1 MWWRK
6 PQEWRN
12 YCQDLKIL
20 KTPRLAEYK
29 KEKSEPDVSMRV
41 GLALNDWRFLYYI
54 YHNIYILYLL
64 YWLHWSFYFSSK
76 ILPLFS
82 PHLKRPHTPLEKA
95 LEFHY
100 FDFEFADEPSDTS
113 LKQNVDVF
121 QVDESRPD
129 MWPELRNV
137 LRWYYRETPLYG
149 QIWHCWYSNWPK

>member
-1 MWWRK
+1 M
-6 PQEWRN
+6 
-12 YCQDLKIL
+12 KIL

-41 GLALNDWRFLYYI
+41 GLALNDWRFLYYV
-54 YHNIYILYLL
+54 YHNIYYIY
-64 YWLHWSFYFSSK
+64 YIIYNYTDYIGVFTSHQK

-129 MWPELRNV
+129 M
-137 LRWYYRETPLYG
+137 
-149 QIWHCWYSNWPK
+149 